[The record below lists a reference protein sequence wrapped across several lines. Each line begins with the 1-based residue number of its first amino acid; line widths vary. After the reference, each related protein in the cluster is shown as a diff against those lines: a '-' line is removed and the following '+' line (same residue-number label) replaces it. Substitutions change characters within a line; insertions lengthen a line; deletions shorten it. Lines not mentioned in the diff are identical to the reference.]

1 MLSKF
6 INKIKSSALG
16 TLSGDTCEIKVAML
30 GPRRAG
36 KTSMLTAMYERFE
49 QSLLQESIA
58 HELKIIPDEYT
69 MNVLLKNY
77 KELEDVIRKGGNIS
91 SAILGD
97 SEEHEY
103 SFAIKNRAQAENGK
117 TLAKI
122 IFKDYPGGWLTSDRD
137 SSDYKKVVSF
147 LQEAHIVLIA
157 IDTPYLMEENG
168 QYNELRNIPDHI
180 LTTLKTAWAD
190 MVDVPHA
197 VILVPIKSEKYL
209 RNKVDGN
216 LLEKTVREKYSQL
229 LDYFSTLDK
238 CLVVY
243 SPIQTTGC
251 ITFSHFVKDDN
262 VGLPSPVFSLPDDFE
277 SRIYMPRDCAQPL
290 RYCLLF
296 AISYYKNQHLGNI
309 RGKIVSF
316 LRLDKNFI
324 DVAEKLAAGC
334 YAPIIQPLNRNR

>member
-1 MLSKF
+1 MLDKI

-58 HELKIIPDEYT
+58 QELKINPDEYT
-69 MNVLLKNY
+69 MDVLLKNY
-77 KELEDVIRKGGNIS
+77 KELQSVIMAGGNIS

-103 SFAIKNRAQAENGK
+103 SFAIKNRAQENGK

-122 IFKDYPGGWLTSDRD
+122 TFKDYPGGWLTSDND
-137 SSDYKKVVSF
+137 SSDYKKVISF
-147 LQEAHIVLIA
+147 LREAHIVLIA
-157 IDTPYLMEENG
+157 IDTPYLMEENSR
-168 QYNELRNIPDHI
+168 YNERRNIPEHI
-180 LTTLKTAWAD
+180 LTTLKTAWSD
-190 MVDVPHA
+190 VMDVPHA

-209 RNKVDGN
+209 QNKEN
-216 LLEKTVREKYSQL
+216 SNRLEKTIREKYSQL

-251 ITFSHFVKDDN
+251 ITFSHFEKDDN
-262 VGLPSPVFSLPDDFE
+262 VSLPSPVFSLPADPE
-277 SRIYMPRDCAQPL
+277 LRKYMPRDCAQPL

-296 AISYYKNQHLGNI
+296 AISYYKNQHLDNW
-309 RGKIVSF
+309 RGKIAAF
-316 LRLDKNFI
+316 LRLDKNFV
-324 DVAEKLAAGC
+324 DAAEKLAAGC
-334 YAPIIQPLNRNR
+334 SATIIQPLNR